1 MVSQTSC
8 SSANEQLIK
17 TCAMYTLEYYLAV
30 KKIEITS
37 FARKWIELEKFL
49 LSEATQT
56 QENRCHMSFVYGAS

>member
-1 MVSQTSC
+1 MCGV
-8 SSANEQLIK
+8 
-17 TCAMYTLEYYLAV
+17 YTLEYYLAV

-56 QENRCHMSFVYGAS
+56 QENRCHMSFVYGGS